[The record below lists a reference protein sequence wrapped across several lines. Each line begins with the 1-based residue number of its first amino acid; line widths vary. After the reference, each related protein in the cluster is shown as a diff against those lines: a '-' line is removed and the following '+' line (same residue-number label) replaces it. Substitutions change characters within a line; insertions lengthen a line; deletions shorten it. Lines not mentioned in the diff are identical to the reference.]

1 MDHAEFPKKLI
12 LEEKKKKKKSPVE
25 LLNQSRA
32 QSHWSV

>member
-32 QSHWSV
+32 QSH